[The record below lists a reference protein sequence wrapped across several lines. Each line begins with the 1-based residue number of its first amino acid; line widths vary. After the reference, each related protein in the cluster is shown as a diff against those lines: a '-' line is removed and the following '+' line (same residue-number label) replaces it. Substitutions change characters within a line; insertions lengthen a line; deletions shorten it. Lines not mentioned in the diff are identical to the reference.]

1 MKPYKYHKVIITF
14 VLLCTTA
21 NIWAEKSRGFG
32 FFFQGIFSDQVT
44 LNSVKTIFED
54 FTLSINQPVRF
65 YGGPTIDDIKLAVS
79 NKPFDLLI
87 WGYSDEINQF
97 MQENGY
103 QHLVSSPLQINMY
116 QFNNTG
122 MIKESDQRIGTLKNS
137 TALYSAKHYYS
148 EIKKDVN
155 ILTYDDYFLIVEACF
170 RKDVNTII
178 SAKPFISLQ
187 PKSIKSKFTFIK
199 TLPDHAKLS
208 IWVPVSMKESQ
219 KNSIVKYFID
229 HQESFSAIFGSDKF
243 HRVL

>member
-21 NIWAEKSRGFG
+21 NIWAEKPRDFG

-65 YGGPTIDDIKLAVS
+65 YGGPTIDDIKLAVT

-122 MIKESDQRIGTLKNS
+122 MIKESDRKIGILKNS
-137 TALYSAKHYYS
+137 TALYSAKHYYA
-148 EIKKDVN
+148 EINKDVN

-170 RKDVNTII
+170 RKEVNTVI
-178 SAKPFISLQ
+178 SAKPFFTLQ
-187 PKSIKSKFTFIK
+187 PRTIKEKLTRIQ
-199 TLPDHAKLS
+199 TLPDHARLS
-208 IWVPVSMKESQ
+208 IWVKSDMLNSR
-219 KNSIVKYFID
+219 KNIIVKYFID
-229 HQESFSAIFGSDKF
+229 RQDVFSQLFGSEHFTKN
-243 HRVL
+243 L

>member
-1 MKPYKYHKVIITF
+1 MKAILATIFCFTILNSWADNQNTF
-14 VLLCTTA
+14 C
-21 NIWAEKSRGFG
+21 
-32 FFFQGIFSDQVT
+32 FFFQGIYSDQVT
-44 LNSVKTIFED
+44 LNRVKSIFQDFSETIK
-54 FTLSINQPVRF
+54 QPVNF
-65 YGGPTIDDIKLAVS
+65 YGGPTIEDIKDAVT
-79 NKPFDLLI
+79 NTPFDLLI

-122 MIKESDQRIGTLKNS
+122 IIKESDRKIGILKNS

-148 EIKKDVN
+148 EIKNDVD

-199 TLPDHAKLS
+199 TLPYYAKLS
-208 IWVPVSMKESQ
+208 IWVPISMKESQ

-229 HQESFSAIFGSDKF
+229 HKESFSAIFGSDKF